1 MITEKMKNIIFYLRN
16 KIDIQMKEYDLTTV
30 QILLLQYLYLNQDK
44 IIIQKDL
51 CDYLSLKHSTVIDI
65 LERLEKKE
73 LISKKTD
80 YKALITITEKGKK
93 LVESV
98 GAKKGFIEDKLL
110 DGFSKKD
117 IELLNDYLER
127 IDKNVKNNF
136 LTGGCI

>member
-1 MITEKMKNIIFYLRN
+1 MITEKMKNIVFYVRN

-44 IIIQKDL
+44 TIIQKDL

-80 YKALITITEKGKK
+80 YKALITITEKGKN

-98 GAKKGFIEDKLL
+98 GTKKGFIEDKLL

-136 LTGGCI
+136 

>member
-1 MITEKMKNIIFYLRN
+1 MITEKMKNIVFYVRN

-44 IIIQKDL
+44 TIIQKDL

-136 LTGGCI
+136 

>member
-1 MITEKMKNIIFYLRN
+1 MITEKMKNIVFYVRN

-44 IIIQKDL
+44 TIIQKDL

-80 YKALITITEKGKK
+80 YKALITITEKGKN

-136 LTGGCI
+136 